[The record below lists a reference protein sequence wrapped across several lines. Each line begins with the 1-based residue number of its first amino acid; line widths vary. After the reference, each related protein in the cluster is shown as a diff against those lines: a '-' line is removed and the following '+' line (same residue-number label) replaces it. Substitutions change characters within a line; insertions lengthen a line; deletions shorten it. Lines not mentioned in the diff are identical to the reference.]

1 MNRNPKYRGLTF
13 ALTMAAVI
21 LGLSCP
27 PTVFAQGSNS
37 EVYAPAA
44 TIAGS
49 SYAQWSQAWWQWLLA
64 IPANTNPQNDTSGQ
78 FCATNQPANQSPS
91 VPVWYLAGSGNGKP
105 VTRTCSVSST
115 NSIFFPLINV
125 ECSTRDDPPFHCTD
139 EASCRACAKSFA
151 DEIGTDTLN
160 VSIDGAAV
168 SGLQNFRF
176 QSPSFF
182 PFTLPPNNI
191 LKAPGGGTGFSTSD
205 GYYVML
211 KPLPPGTHTVQFG
224 GALTS
229 GPFAGFTVN
238 VMYTLTVT
246 P

>member
-1 MNRNPKYRGLTF
+1 MNRNLQCRRLTL
-13 ALTMAAVI
+13 ALAMAGVV
-21 LGLSCP
+21 LGLSCASKA
-27 PTVFAQGSNS
+27 FAQSANS
-37 EVYAPAA
+37 EVYGPGAK
-44 TIAGS
+44 IAGAT
-49 SYAQWSQAWWQWLLA
+49 YAQWSQTWWQWLLA
-64 IPANTNPQNDTSGQ
+64 IPANKNPQNDTSGQ
-78 FCATNQPANQSPS
+78 FCATNQSG
-91 VPVWYLAGSGNGKP
+91 PVWYLVGSGSGQP
-105 VTRTCSVSST
+105 VMRTCTVSST
-115 NSIFFPLINV
+115 SSIFFPLINV

-151 DEIGTDTLN
+151 DEIGTNSLN
-160 VSIDGAAV
+160 ASIDGAV
-168 SGLQNFRF
+168 VNGLQTFRF

-191 LKAPGGGTGFSTSD
+191 LKAPGGGTGYSISD
-205 GYYVML
+205 GYWLML

-229 GPFAGFTVN
+229 GPFAGFSVN

>member
-1 MNRNPKYRGLTF
+1 MNRNAKYRRLTL
-13 ALTMAAVI
+13 ALAMAGVI
-21 LGLSCP
+21 LDLSCMP
-27 PTVFAQGSNS
+27 NVFAQSANS
-37 EVYAPAA
+37 EVYAPGA

-64 IPANTNPQNDTSGQ
+64 IPAKTNPQNDTSGQ
-78 FCATNQPANQSPS
+78 FCATDQPATSQQ
-91 VPVWYLAGSGNGKP
+91 VPVWYLAGSASGQP
-105 VTRTCSVSST
+105 VMRSCSVPST
-115 NSIFFPLINV
+115 SSIFFPLLNV

-139 EASCRACAKSFA
+139 EASCRKCAKAFA
-151 DEIGTDTLN
+151 DEIGTSSLQA
-160 VSIDGAAV
+160 SIDGVAV

-191 LKAPGGGTGFSTSD
+191 LKAPGGGTGYSVSD
-205 GYYVML
+205 GYWLML

-238 VMYTLTVT
+238 VMYMLTVT